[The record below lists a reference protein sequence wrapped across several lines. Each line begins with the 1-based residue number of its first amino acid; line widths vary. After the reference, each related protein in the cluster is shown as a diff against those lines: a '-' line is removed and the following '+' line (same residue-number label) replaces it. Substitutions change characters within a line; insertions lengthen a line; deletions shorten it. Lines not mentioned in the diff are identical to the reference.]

1 MLDGV
6 VTTRAMVPLEVIDD
20 AKGDM
25 ILTLRDV
32 VDDDVFKDGTR
43 AKAPE
48 TGDYLPWRL

>member
-32 VDDDVFKDGTR
+32 SLTDSLPRDL
-43 AKAPE
+43 E
-48 TGDYLPWRL
+48 TDMLTSIADSERTP